1 MQIRFKRLRAI
12 FCGVLASAFAVS
24 SFQLISFADNTTVLP
39 AAEEGYTQVADN
51 SSLSMYADEETGDF
65 QIIDKA
71 SGKSW
76 FSAAKEFTEDKA
88 TLKKNR
94 LNYGSA
100 LIIDYVVNEGF
111 TAAGLSKSVGSYS
124 GCISGGEVNVTQ
136 IKNGIRVDYDFQMFG
151 IKIPVEYKING
162 NNFYASI
169 LTDEIKEGKEN
180 TLYRIHLLPSF
191 CCGGRNDSGEIFVP
205 DGCGALIDFNNGAEE
220 NSYEAEVYGAE
231 KSMLKDYQLTKTE
244 TIRMPVF
251 GVAMQDRGTF
261 GVITKGD
268 TAASI
273 KALSGNADFGG
284 NMVYSILEYRAI
296 GADDMISQSTS
307 KASIYRISKE
317 KYSLGSY
324 DVRYGLLSGS
334 PVTYYDIAESY
345 RDYLIKECGLNK
357 NGNMSLLNLNVY
369 GTVEIQGN
377 FIGFKYKTL
386 ETLTT
391 FEEAKK
397 IAESLKKS
405 GIDDI
410 SMRYIGWQNDGPFN
424 LSQLKKSSILGKLG
438 GKKKLLALQDY
449 LEENSGQ
456 LICDADLMQTRK
468 GGRSAVATTM
478 FNKKAYQYQYLRSTY
493 VTKLTVDP
501 WLMVSNKKLLSNSAS
516 YLKSLNKNLNN
527 ISLSTLTNLIYSD
540 FDEGNGSYRSTIGKS
555 AEEVLNN
562 FKKSGKKITGD
573 NANAY
578 SFDYLNSIYNAP
590 TLTSGYNLFSREIPF
605 YQIVLHGYIPMTGA
619 PAQTE
624 ITSKTEFLK
633 AVETG
638 SALLY
643 NCVYEDAT
651 ILRGLREENLYSS
664 TYTLWNKEAASRFK
678 NYKELYEKIKDKP
691 IIAHSELSENV
702 MKTTFE
708 GGLSVIVN
716 YNYNDTEVNGVKV
729 SARSFTEV
737 KEAA

>member
-1 MQIRFKRLRAI
+1 MQIRFKRLRAL
-12 FCGVLASAFAVS
+12 FCGVLASALAVS
-24 SFQLISFADNTTVLP
+24 SFQLVSYADNTTVLP

-51 SSLSMYADEETGDF
+51 SNLTMFADEETGEF
-65 QIIDKA
+65 QIIDKK

-76 FSAAKEFTEDKA
+76 FSAAKEFTGDA
-88 TLKKNR
+88 QTLKKNR

-100 LIIDYVVNEGF
+100 IIVDYIVNEGF
-111 TAAGLSKSVGSYS
+111 TAAGLYKSVGSYS

-136 IKNGIRVDYDFQMFG
+136 IKNGIRVDYDFSMFG
-151 IKIPVEYKING
+151 FKIPVEFKING

-180 TLYRIHLLPSF
+180 AIYRIHLLPSF

-205 DGCGALIDFNNGAEE
+205 DGCGALIDFNNGAED

-231 KSMLKDYQLTKTE
+231 KSVVKDYQLTRSE

-251 GVAMQDRGTF
+251 GVAMQDRGTY

-296 GADDMISQSTS
+296 GSDAMISQSSS
-307 KASIYRISKE
+307 KVNIYRISKE
-317 KYSLGSY
+317 KYSLDSY
-324 DVRYGLLSGS
+324 DVRYGLLSGT
-334 PVTYYDIAESY
+334 PVTYYDIAEGY
-345 RDYLIKECGLNK
+345 RNYLIEDKGLVK
-357 NGNMSLLNLNVY
+357 NGNISLLNLNVY
-369 GTVEIQGN
+369 GAVETQGN
-377 FIGFKYKTL
+377 FLGFKYKSL
-386 ETLTT
+386 ESLTT

-410 SMRYIGWQNDGPFN
+410 SMRYIGWQNDGTFN

-438 GKKKLLALQDY
+438 GKKKLLSLQDY
-449 LEENSGQ
+449 LEDNSGK
-456 LICDADLMQTRK
+456 LIVDADLVQTRK

-501 WLMVSNKKLLSNSAS
+501 WLMLSNKKLLSNSAS
-516 YLKSLNKNLNN
+516 YLKSINKNLNN

-540 FDEGNGSYRSTIGKS
+540 FDEGKGSYRSTIGKS
-555 AEEVLNN
+555 AADILND
-562 FKKSGKKITGD
+562 FKKSGKKLTGD

-578 SFDYLNSIYNAP
+578 SFEYLSSIYNAP
-590 TLTSGYNLFSREIPF
+590 TLTSGYNIFSKEIPF

-619 PAQTE
+619 PTQSE

-638 SALLY
+638 SGLLY
-643 NCVYEDAT
+643 NCVYKDAT
-651 ILRGLREENLYSS
+651 VLRGLREENLYSS
-664 TYTLWNKEAASRFK
+664 TYTLWDKEASSRF
-678 NYKELYEKIKDKP
+678 NDYKDLYEKIKDKP

-708 GGLSVIVN
+708 GGVSVIVN
-716 YNYNDTEVNGVKV
+716 YNYNDTEVNGVKIG
-729 SARSFTEV
+729 ARSFAEV